1 MSKTPSIKNGT
12 ICTLTKNPLIIFRLV
27 GKNYNTG
34 YPYADIVMFRGELT
48 QMGGRTCVAYTN
60 LWEEATDEQK
70 EKFNAAIER
79 AKHREL

>member
-48 QMGGRTCVAYTN
+48 QIGGRTCVAYTN
-60 LWEEATDEQK
+60 LWEEATNEQK
-70 EKFNAAIER
+70 EEFNAAV
-79 AKHREL
+79 ELLTNEKL